1 MRKDSVMAGL
11 RDLFRRWQITHSEM
25 QRVHRQQADA
35 RARAFLGAY
44 GLDHVGES
52 HGQTRSHR

>member
-1 MRKDSVMAGL
+1 MAGL
-11 RDLFRRWQITHSEM
+11 RDLYRRWQITHSEV
-25 QRVHRQQADA
+25 QRLHRAQAEA

-52 HGQTRSHR
+52 HGQTRHHR